1 MKIFKLFTVLPLVI
15 INIKKRHGYL
25 FSKKNIMDICFL
37 KKPSWIFVFYEIYM
51 KNSTVEISIFM
62 YHITSMQRWH

>member
-15 INIKKRHGYL
+15 INIKKKNGYL

-62 YHITSMQRWH
+62 YHITSMQHWH